1 MEIMTFGSEK
11 EFRLGVVR
19 RRISEAPDLFTPAA
33 EPIIYS
39 SRLGRF
45 PNGPAID
52 LRDRAGRPEEDLDA
66 ERWDGLY

>member
-1 MEIMTFGSEK
+1 VDIMTFGSEK
-11 EFRLGVVR
+11 EFRLGAVS

-33 EPIIYS
+33 EPMS
-39 SRLGRF
+39 PASCLRRF

-52 LRDRAGRPEEDLDA
+52 LREPARMSEEDMDA